1 MAPASG
7 ADAGS
12 TLPYYDQAIA
22 ALDEVKAEYALG
34 MACWQQ
40 AQLHK
45 QCGRRDRARID
56 LAQAR
61 QCFAAV
67 GAPAEQTEVEQEAIA
82 LQERGAHSG
91 AHA

>member
-7 ADAGS
+7 ADVDA

-34 MACWQQ
+34 MACWQR

-45 QCGRRDRARID
+45 QCGRLDRARID

-61 QCFAAV
+61 QCFVAV
-67 GAPAEQTEVEQEAIA
+67 GAASEQTEVEQEAIA
-82 LQERGAHSG
+82 LEEREAHSG
-91 AHA
+91 AHE